1 MKRIVL
7 DYNYIKSLPITT
19 NRIEVSWNKKMFFA
33 KYSIVSYF
41 CTSPEHKNLAYEH
54 FSDVPVL
61 SVTGIKGRWG
71 VSPYPTI
78 LFFVLTRKDK
88 KQEVLNSLKKHNDV
102 TSKIDDL
109 TTYNSKE
116 QHRIIASLAINFLGK
131 KKNSNM
137 MYNDGSLL
145 VRDDKNFGVLKS
157 RKELVCL
164 KIEVNEYMNLTAQ
177 TSSFSNPFNEKEL
190 YRHRNCAF
198 QVAKDIDG
206 EFWSGQSV
214 KPIVIKNLKNGE
226 YDLNKIFIQ
235 KKNFKD
241 NKNNVPY
248 WPYNV
253 NDYTHGKLYVLWQ
266 VVESVNASFKD
277 IIEISF
283 CDKDIVLYDE
293 YKTGKEMMSF
303 IQESMSGKS
312 IYIEDPFNVDASKEL
327 IKQFQNEAQSIV
339 GNNLIFPK
347 KPKGHEMVIKICE
360 PKENNATQTHYAK
373 SLNRM
378 ALCGNALQHIIFH
391 GNEREDKIDKNKARR
406 ILIDLLV
413 NDSLITRRMPQKL
426 SKLVQCWEFYRY
438 KINRGNVHGASLS
451 VCDNDEIRIQEF
463 GLSQNALGE
472 DYYSFIQD
480 HFYYNDPD
488 MLNGNK
494 DYKVMKKNGNV
505 YLIIDTDEIPILD
518 IQLIDAGYDKVV
530 NEGETIAMFKRKK
543 NAHEYLRGYIGF
555 HLWKSDGLY
564 GEPDGGFS
572 YLSGTNSENM
582 QIMPSTKMDKM
593 PRVRHIFI
601 LHKEHTDMI
610 EADIREITSMVRFGF
625 GRWNEL
631 MTYPFPFKFLQEYL
645 DDACEIA
652 FSKHWNEIT
661 YKSDLI

>member
-1 MKRIVL
+1 MKI
-7 DYNYIKSLPITT
+7 DEQYIKSLPITT
-19 NRIEVSWNKKMFFA
+19 NKIAVKFERDLFFSKFA
-33 KYSIVSYF
+33 VVSYYG
-41 CTSPEHKNLAYEH
+41 TDKNSKNLAYEQLAEN
-54 FSDVPVL
+54 PTL
-61 SVTGIKGRWG
+61 SVTGIRARWKGLRFP
-71 VSPYPTI
+71 STR
-78 LFFVLTRKDK
+78 FFVLVKKGSENEILKSLRKYEYIRS
-88 KQEVLNSLKKHNDV
+88 Q
-102 TSKIDDL
+102 IDTLEEYDEKL
-109 TTYNSKE
+109 T
-116 QHRIIASLAINFLGK
+116 QRIVASLAINSLGK
-131 KKNSNM
+131 KKKGKM

-145 VRDDKNFGVLKS
+145 FCDDKNFNMLKS
-157 RKELVCL
+157 RQELVCL
-164 KIEVNEYMNLTAQ
+164 KIEVNEYVNLTAK
-177 TSSFSNPFNEKEL
+177 TTSFSTTTSYKEL
-190 YRHRNCAF
+190 RKYKNCAF
-198 QVAKDIDG
+198 RIATDVG
-206 EFWSGQSV
+206 GYMWEGRSV
-214 KPIVIKNLKNGE
+214 KPIVIKEFKDGDYKLE
-226 YDLNKIFIQ
+226 EIYV
-235 KKNFKD
+235 KKKRFSD
-241 NKNNVPY
+241 NKNTVPY
-248 WPYNV
+248 WPYNKE
-253 NDYTHGKLYVLWQ
+253 NYTHGKLYVLWQ

-360 PKENNATQTHYAK
+360 PKENNAIQTYYAK

-413 NDSLITRRMPQKL
+413 KDSLITRRMPQKL
-426 SKLVQCWEFYRY
+426 SGLVQDWEFYRY

-582 QIMPSTKMDKM
+582 QIMQSTKMDKM
-593 PRVRHIFI
+593 PRVRRIFI

-610 EADIREITSMVRFGF
+610 ETDIKEITSMVRFGF

-645 DDACEIA
+645 DDACETA

-661 YKSDLI
+661 NKCDLI